1 MFFGKFVTLQ
11 KTLSIRRKK
20 MENLVMRF
28 RTFALLCAVI
38 FGFGVAASAQDKC
51 RGTAIFV
58 SLSCVGDAVSSKEM
72 ELFNAV
78 NAYREANGQPPV
90 RLSESL
96 SRLGNR
102 RTLDLVQNMKMLT
115 HSWSNCRYDF
125 KDEATWPCL
134 SGSPARLNSGY
145 NGKGYETIYRTSKN
159 EVDPGLALEAWKK
172 SDLHSSII
180 LNKGMFAAMPWEE
193 FGVAIDGPYA
203 TLWFGYRAG
212 ATTSVPVAIR
222 SGLGVSLSKAVGQTG
237 ISVSP
242 VSRLEYSTIWQGE
255 SSDKTIKLEITGA
268 EEDVASVTALSSN
281 SKRADRFFSSLI
293 KNIFPDQPDIESW
306 LRSSLG
312 MLGSNPKGWS
322 KKVVG
327 DRVAEL
333 RGEGVNVIRL
343 SIKPNAKP
351 KAIEM
356 D

>member
-1 MFFGKFVTLQ
+1 
-11 KTLSIRRKK
+11 

-28 RTFALLCAVI
+28 QTIAFLLAGI
-38 FGFGVAASAQDKC
+38 FGICISISSQDRC
-51 RGTAIFV
+51 TGTAIF
-58 SLSCVGDAVSSKEM
+58 LSSSCAGDAVTSKEK
-72 ELFNAV
+72 ELFDAV
-78 NAYREANGQPPV
+78 NAYREANGQPRV
-90 RLSESL
+90 RFSESL

-125 KDEATWPCL
+125 NDEATWPCL
-134 SGSPARLNSGY
+134 SGSPTRMNSGY

-159 EVDPGLALEAWKK
+159 EVDPAAALEAWKK

-203 TLWFGYRAG
+203 TLWFGFRPG
-212 ATTSVPVAIR
+212 VTTSVPVAIR
-222 SGLGVSLSKAVGQTG
+222 SGLGVSLSKAIAQTG

-242 VSRLEYSTIWQGE
+242 VSRLENSTIWQGE

-268 EEDVASVTALSSN
+268 PEEVTSVTTLSSN
-281 SKRADRFFSSLI
+281 SPTADPFFSNLL
-293 KNIFPDQPDIESW
+293 KNFFPDQPDIESW

-322 KKVVG
+322 RKVVG

-351 KAIEM
+351 KPIEM